1 MVKQTGKWLRELR
14 ILNGL
19 TQAQAAELFNTKRS
33 TYSCWECRYKRKL
46 LPVAVRESDTMRML
60 IMQHPAISTSFKHV
74 EEEILETKKEN
85 IFERMKKWI
94 KQLKNLLK

>member
-19 TQAQAAELFNTKRS
+19 TQEQAAELFGAKRS

-46 LPVAVRESDTMRML
+46 LPLTVRDSDTMRML

-74 EEEILETKKEN
+74 EEEISEIKKEN
-85 IFERMKKWI
+85 IFERMKKC
-94 KQLKNLLK
+94 K